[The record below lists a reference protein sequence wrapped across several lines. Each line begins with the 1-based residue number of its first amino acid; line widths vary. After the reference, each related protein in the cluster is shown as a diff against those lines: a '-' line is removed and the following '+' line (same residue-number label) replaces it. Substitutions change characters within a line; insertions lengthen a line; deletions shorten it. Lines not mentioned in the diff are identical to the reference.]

1 MTTGVNIVPILVWDN
16 RLPPEL
22 FTVYN
27 GGGLQNFNLEGYTQ
41 PVSQLPHHLIN
52 LLLFSWLL

>member
-22 FTVYN
+22 FIVYN
-27 GGGLQNFNLEGYTQ
+27 GGLQNFKRGLHLAHI
-41 PVSQLPHHLIN
+41 PVTTSLD
-52 LLLFSWLL
+52 